1 MEFNSDN
8 LEKYKKYILKNKKG
22 YKFDNNIS
30 IYFLT
35 GQWIFAKR
43 NRIII
48 KNKDWEEFKLEV
60 AITKKERKNGGKR

>member
-1 MEFNSDN
+1 MEFNVDN
-8 LEKYKKYILKNKKG
+8 LEQYKKKFSKKKKVC
-22 YKFDNNIS
+22 KFDNNIS
-30 IYFLT
+30 IYFLA
-35 GQWIFAKR
+35 GRWIFAKR